1 MESAVGV
8 HDAFVPIG
16 DFRVIHIDGVL
27 DAAQHLVRGV
37 GIVDE
42 ERVCFA
48 GGFER
53 VVGEH
58 ACDAYVS
65 TGERECA
72 GGHGLEDNRGG
83 RFLQVRCEQNVRGGQ
98 RVAQF
103 FSVVRFFGVELED
116 ADVVAVLV
124 RNFLVVVPLGMLR
137 RNAHDD
143 EGVLLGDV
151 RKDGRKRLGGVA
163 RFCVCVAVND
173 QLLRKIHVEL
183 ATEARLGGALCFFD
197 GALLFA
203 VEVPEIVVH
212 AELDAEELVAVPVE
226 EPAESAGEVRVEH
239 GVAVTGRREQHL
251 VGVQDAGLE
260 EAHFAPELVAV
271 HVEVLGR
278 ETDFFDFAGLDMEVV
293 GDVVDVEEERY
304 VAERFFVNG
313 VAEGTGEGAAPFV
326 PEDGLELDFALD
338 AVGES
343 RRG

>member
-1 MESAVGV
+1 
-8 HDAFVPIG
+8 
-16 DFRVIHIDGVL
+16 
-27 DAAQHLVRGV
+27 
-37 GIVDE
+37 
-42 ERVCFA
+42 
-48 GGFER
+48 
-53 VVGEH
+53 
-58 ACDAYVS
+58 
-65 TGERECA
+65 
-72 GGHGLEDNRGG
+72 
-83 RFLQVRCEQNVRGGQ
+83 
-98 RVAQF
+98 
-103 FSVVRFFGVELED
+103 
-116 ADVVAVLV
+116 
-124 RNFLVVVPLGMLR
+124 MLR

-163 RFCVCVAVND
+163 RFRVCVAVND

-203 VEVPEIVVH
+203 VEVPEIVID

-251 VGVQDAGLE
+251 VGVQDSGLE
-260 EAHFAPELVAV
+260 EAHLAPELVAV